1 MFAPTRRAPQD
12 ATQLPTSQ
20 VGRALKITGTL
31 DTDGELTV
39 HGVVKG
45 RINAERVILGT
56 ECSIEGDIVAR
67 DVHIE
72 GRVNG
77 RIFALNVTVESSA
90 NVTGRIFHNQVS
102 VARGARVDGRMP
114 WRPPQYFETLT
125 QLPETRS

>member
-1 MFAPTRRAPQD
+1 MFAPTRRTPQE
-12 ATQLPTSQ
+12 AAQIPSSQ
-20 VGRALKITGTL
+20 VGRALKVTGTL
-31 DTDGELTV
+31 DTEGELTV
-39 HGVVKG
+39 HGIVRG
-45 RINAERVILGT
+45 RINAERVVLGT
-56 ECSIEGDIVAR
+56 ECSFEGDVVAR

-102 VARGARVDGRMP
+102 VARGARIDGRMP

>member
-12 ATQLPTSQ
+12 VAQLPTSQ
-20 VGRALKITGTL
+20 VGRALRVTGTL
-31 DTDGELTV
+31 DTEGELTV

-56 ECSIEGDIVAR
+56 ECSFEGDIVAR
-67 DVHIE
+67 EVHIE

-77 RIFALNVTVESSA
+77 RIFAVNVTVESSA

-102 VARGARVDGRMP
+102 VARGARIDGRMP

>member
-12 ATQLPTSQ
+12 AAQLPSSQ

-56 ECSIEGDIVAR
+56 ECIIEGDIVAH

-77 RIFALNVTVESSA
+77 RIFAVNVTVERSA

-102 VARGARVDGRMP
+102 VARGARIDGRMP